1 MKRLFTILFALLAL
15 GLGVVLATV
24 NSHSA
29 TLNYL
34 AGSLDLPLVVWLF
47 AALAVGV
54 ALGLCVALVWASR
67 LQRQVRR
74 SERSRDLVQK
84 ELDNLRRLRSE
95 VGQ

>member
-1 MKRLFTILFALLAL
+1 MKRLFTILFSVLALAL
-15 GLGVVLATV
+15 GVILATV
-24 NSHSA
+24 NSHTVS
-29 TLNYL
+29 LNYV
-34 AGSLDLPLVVWLF
+34 AGSFDLPLVVWLF
-47 AALAVGV
+47 AALALGV

-95 VGQ
+95 VNQ